1 MGDLVVS
8 YTRRMKIDSS
18 KLKAVFYF
26 CLCFSLGLSAFF
38 AISEDIAIQRDP
50 ASING
55 KLFQISTLSTAQ
67 IRNQI
72 HQTIKIQPTVAG
84 QKTVRLEG
92 FSSALCKTY
101 PTVELQFVADGV
113 AVAGEFPHMNVTAPC
128 EAGQDPAEMASIVLP
143 VGRILAEKPRNAEFR
158 FDGFKS
164 RVEFTHS
171 SDTWP
176 RTWILKT
183 VLFKSDLGK
192 NKTVHLDKN
201 ESGDLISKS
210 VNDMI
215 VLEF

>member
-1 MGDLVVS
+1 
-8 YTRRMKIDSS
+8 MKLNSS
-18 KLKAVFYF
+18 KIKAVVYF

-38 AISEDIAIQRDP
+38 SISEDIAIQRDP

-55 KLFQISTLSTAQ
+55 KLFQISTLSSSQ
-67 IRNQI
+67 IRNQLT
-72 HQTIKIQPTVAG
+72 HTIKIQPTLGG

-113 AVAGEFPHMNVTAPC
+113 AVAGEFPHMNIKAPC
-128 EAGQDPAEMASIVLP
+128 EAGQDPSEMASIVLP
-143 VGRILAEKPRNAEFR
+143 ISRILSEKPRNAEFH
-158 FDGFKS
+158 FDGFTSKI
-164 RVEFTHS
+164 EFTHA

-192 NKTVHLDKN
+192 TKTVHLDKN
-201 ESGDLISKS
+201 EDGESIAKS
-210 VNDMI
+210 MNDMI